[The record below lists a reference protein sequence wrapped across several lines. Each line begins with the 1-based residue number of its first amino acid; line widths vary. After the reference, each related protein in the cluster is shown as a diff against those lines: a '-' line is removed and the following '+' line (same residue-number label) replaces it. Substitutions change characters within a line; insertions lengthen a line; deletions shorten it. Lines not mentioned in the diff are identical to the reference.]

1 MHLNAARI
9 GIVSVCY
16 NSMQVLPNMLT
27 SVPEN
32 IPVVL
37 VSNAGEHDDSPL
49 AELAKSHGATL
60 IVNNTNK
67 GFGSACNQG
76 AEILKTEL
84 LLFLNP
90 DAVLEPNAIDAMLT
104 AVDAFPSAVAF
115 NPRIVSSSGTPF
127 FKRNSHLLPRSMKM
141 ARGWPKTDCEV
152 SILSGAAMLVKRP
165 IFEQAGGFDPA
176 IFLYH
181 EDDDL
186 ALRLSKEF
194 GKLYFVRDAH
204 VMHMEGQSSERT
216 PEIAAF
222 KAFYMGRSRVY
233 ATRKH
238 GRPTPYLR
246 ALFSAIRQLF
256 SIQMLFS
263 RRKRAKQLAYFRGVI
278 SAWRSSEIKRNMNNG

>member
-1 MHLNAARI
+1 MHINTARI

-16 NSMQVLPNMLT
+16 NSMQVLPNMLA

-76 AEILKTEL
+76 ADILQTEL

-115 NPRIVSSSGTPF
+115 NPRIVSSSGAPF

-141 ARGWPKTDCEV
+141 ARGWPSTDCEV
-152 SILSGAAMLVKRP
+152 SILSGAAMLVKRS
-165 IFEQAGGFDPA
+165 IFEKAGGFDPA

-204 VMHMEGQSSERT
+204 VMHMEGRSSERT

-222 KAFYMGRSRVY
+222 KAWHMGR
-233 ATRKH
+233 
-238 GRPTPYLR
+238 
-246 ALFSAIRQLF
+246 
-256 SIQMLFS
+256 
-263 RRKRAKQLAYFRGVI
+263 
-278 SAWRSSEIKRNMNNG
+278 